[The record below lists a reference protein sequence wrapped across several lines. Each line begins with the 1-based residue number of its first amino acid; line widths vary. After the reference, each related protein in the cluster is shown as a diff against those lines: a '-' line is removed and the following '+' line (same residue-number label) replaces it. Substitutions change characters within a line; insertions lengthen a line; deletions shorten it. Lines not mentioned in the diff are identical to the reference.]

1 MGQPSISALHAECDR
16 SVVMARKIADTK
28 KMTHDEWVALR
39 KSSIGGSDAAV
50 CVNMNPY
57 SDLLT
62 LYADKKGLS
71 SEKETSEAMR
81 LGTDLEQYVAERF
94 AEKTGK
100 KVRNDFFMYA
110 DDDYDYITANIDRR
124 VVGENAGL
132 ECKTMGSFNGY
143 NFEAG
148 EIPSHYYCQCQ
159 HYMMVMGFDTVYL
172 AILVL
177 QRGLYVIP
185 VQRDDDFIK
194 QLREAETGFWT
205 NYIMQD
211 KMPDPDGSD
220 SSLDTLRQIYP
231 KGYKDLE
238 ITIPGL
244 DRMITDYKS
253 IKEIADDYDKQA
265 EKIKAQICAKLGKA
279 EVGVGLQYGCSW
291 KTQSK
296 TSGYD
301 MKRLQ
306 KDYPNINID
315 KYKKVSEYRVFRT
328 RTIKE
333 K

>member
-1 MGQPSISALHAECDR
+1 
-16 SVVMARKIADTK
+16 MARKIADTK

-39 KSSIGGSDAAV
+39 KSSIGGSDAAI

-62 LYADKKGLS
+62 LYADKKSLS
-71 SEKETSEAMR
+71 SEKDTSEAMR

-94 AEKTGK
+94 MEKTGK

-124 VVGENAGL
+124 IVGENAGL
-132 ECKTMGSFNGY
+132 ECKVMGSFHGY
-143 NFEAG
+143 NFENG
-148 EIPSHYYCQCQ
+148 DIPSHYFCQVQ
-159 HYMMVMGFDTVYL
+159 HYCMVMGFDMVYL

-177 QRGLYVIP
+177 QRGLYVIE
-185 VQRDDDFIK
+185 VKRDDDFIK
-194 QLREAETGFWT
+194 SLREAETAFWT
-205 NYIMQD
+205 QYIMQD
-211 KMPDPDGSD
+211 RMPEPDGSD
-220 SSLDTLRQIYP
+220 SSLDTLRQLYP

-238 ITIPGL
+238 VTIPGL

-253 IKEIADDYDKQA
+253 IKEIADDYGKQA
-265 EKIKAQICAKLGKA
+265 EKIKAQICQKLGKA
-279 EVGVGLQYGCSW
+279 EVGIGLKYGCSW

-301 MKRLQ
+301 MKKLQ

>member
-1 MGQPSISALHAECDR
+1 
-16 SVVMARKIADTK
+16 MARKIADTK

-50 CVNMNPY
+50 CVNMHPY

-62 LYADKKGLS
+62 LYADKKSLS
-71 SEKETSEAMR
+71 SEKDTSEAMR

-94 AEKTGK
+94 TEKTGK

-124 VVGENAGL
+124 IVGENAGL
-132 ECKTMGSFNGY
+132 ECKTMGSFHGY
-143 NFEAG
+143 NFENG
-148 EIPSHYYCQCQ
+148 DIPSHYFCQCQ

-177 QRGLYVIP
+177 QRGLYVIE
-185 VQRDDDFIK
+185 VKRDDEFIK

-205 NYIMQD
+205 NYIMQN

-238 ITIPGL
+238 IVIPGL

-253 IKEIADDYDKQA
+253 IKEIADDYGKQA
-265 EKIKAQICAKLGKA
+265 ERIKAQICARLGKA